1 MPKHSTQRVDFFSED
16 NRPDEDKVESVYIPE
31 QEYTTVS
38 VRLRI
43 DANYKVTGKS
53 SGQSYLFEG
62 AGSTLDV
69 DERDVEWLLELRQG
83 RACCGGGGESPLFEL
98 AGE

>member
-1 MPKHSTQRVDFFSED
+1 MPKHNPQRVDFFTHKEEI
-16 NRPDEDKVESVYIPE
+16 PVVESVHIPS
-31 QEYTTVS
+31 QEHKTVS

-43 DANYKVTGKS
+43 DANYKVTGKG
-53 SGQSYLFEG
+53 SGQSYLFAG
-62 AGSTLDV
+62 AGSAQDV

-83 RACCGGGGESPLFEL
+83 KACCGGGGGNALFEL

>member
-1 MPKHSTQRVDFFSED
+1 MPKHSTQRVDFFNEN
-16 NRPDEDKVESVYIPE
+16 NRPHVDKVESVYIPP
-31 QEYTTVS
+31 QENKMVS

-43 DANYKVTGKS
+43 DANYKVTGKG
-53 SGQSYLFEG
+53 SGQSYLFAG
-62 AGSTLDV
+62 AGSAQDV

-83 RACCGGGGESPLFEL
+83 KACCGGGGGNALFEL